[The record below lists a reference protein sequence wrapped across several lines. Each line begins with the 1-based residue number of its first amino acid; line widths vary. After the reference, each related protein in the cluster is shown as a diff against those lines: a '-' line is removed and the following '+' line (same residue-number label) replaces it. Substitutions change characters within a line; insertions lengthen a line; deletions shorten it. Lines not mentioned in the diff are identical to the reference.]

1 MDTWIRGVWIK
12 GGDGKGGWLL
22 DSFDAVKFYILRIEG
37 FRFGNSRG
45 FFDAMNGKEIC
56 LKQDN

>member
-22 DSFDAVKFYILRIEG
+22 DAVKFYILRIEG
-37 FRFGNSRG
+37 FRLTGIVEDFSMRW
-45 FFDAMNGKEIC
+45 MGK
-56 LKQDN
+56 KYV